1 MPRVDYKEML
11 MDENF
16 YPCNQCGDT
25 EFYLDFD
32 IYKCT
37 ECGGEMEIRKISK
50 TLKLKEK
57 KKLRKF
63 REE

>member
-1 MPRVDYKEML
+1 

-16 YPCNQCGDT
+16 YPCNQCGDI

-32 IYKCT
+32 MYKCM
-37 ECGGEMEIRKISK
+37 ECGEELKIRKTPK
-50 TLKLKEK
+50 TSKLKEK

-63 REE
+63 KEE